1 MEKTNLDQ
9 SLGKVTSLTNGFE
22 NPFQRFNEID

>member
-1 MEKTNLDQ
+1 MEATNLDQ
-9 SLGKVTSLTNGFE
+9 SLGKVASPTNGFE